1 MPHGMSWFSFLP
13 GFDNLTA
20 YVQQAGGK
28 TWLMGGAIAIQHVL
42 AAVLVVIVM
51 LFVSLSARAQ
61 LSAAKDGGVIPG
73 PKFNALNFVEVISA
87 ALYGQLKGLCGEKEA
102 RRFFPVIGSLALFIF
117 FSNSL
122 GLIPGFSPPTDNLNT
137 TFACGLFVFLYYNV
151 HAFRVQGIGHIT
163 HMANPVGEWWGWFL
177 APIMF
182 PIELISH
189 LARPMSLSLR
199 LMGNMIG
206 DHAVLGAF
214 VGIIPFIL
222 PLPFFLLGFI
232 VCIVQTVV
240 FSLLSMV
247 YLSLAVSDSHHGDDH
262 GHSDAKAHA

>member
-1 MPHGMSWFSFLP
+1 MPHGMSWFNFLP
-13 GFDNLTA
+13 GFENLQEFIRHT
-20 YVQQAGGK
+20 GGK
-28 TWLMGGAIAIQHVL
+28 TWLMGGAIGIQHTL
-42 AAVLVVIVM
+42 AAVLVFVFM
-51 LFVSLSARAQ
+51 LFVSVRARGQ
-61 LSAAKDGGVIPG
+61 LAASESKGVIPG
-73 PKFNALNFVEVISA
+73 PKFNSLNFVEVIA
-87 ALYGQLKGLCGEKEA
+87 QAVYGQLQQLCGKEA
-102 RRFFPVIGSLALFIF
+102 RRFFPVISSLALFIF
-117 FSNSL
+117 FSNTL

-137 TFACGLFVFLYYNV
+137 TFACGLFIFLYYNY

-177 APIMF
+177 APLLF

-189 LARPMSLSLR
+189 IARPLSLSLR

-214 VGIIPFIL
+214 VGIIPFIV
-222 PLPFFLLGFI
+222 PLPFFVLGFV

-240 FSLLSMV
+240 FCLLSMV

-262 GHSDAKAHA
+262 GHGDAKAHA